1 MTREELLMWAADH
14 IWEYPA
20 LDRLREEVIDGA
32 GFLFLPGKRGI
43 YKGLYLCFYE
53 NSTVY
58 KLRRAGYAVGVVKD
72 YYMAKELLLE
82 CAQFTKKLEA
92 KKQ

>member
-1 MTREELLMWAADH
+1 MWEL
-14 IWEYPA
+14 PA
-20 LDRLREEVIDGA
+20 LGKLREEAIDRFE
-32 GFLFLPGKRGI
+32 FLILPGKRGV

-72 YYMAKELLLE
+72 YDTAREIILE
-82 CAQFTKKLEA
+82 CAQFA
-92 KKQ
+92 KKCGR